1 MEDNLFGLI
10 VRCNWGKAKALNN
23 ASGKIAVGLHM
34 AFVLFGYVQVQ
45 NPPSWLK
52 MMEAATL
59 TCEWA
64 PVFLQNPF
72 EEISSQN
79 MWKMCV
85 DSVEFPFK
93 YKQTEMSK
101 ATSPHI
107 KPIISF
113 FL

>member
-59 TCEWA
+59 TW
-64 PVFLQNPF
+64 V
-72 EEISSQN
+72 SSCIASESF
-79 MWKMCV
+79 WR
-85 DSVEFPFK
+85 DLFSK
-93 YKQTEMSK
+93 YVKNVCWFSGVSFQVQTDWNE
-101 ATSPHI
+101 
-107 KPIISF
+107 
-113 FL
+113 